1 MLSALDLR
9 IKRIYCGARC
19 AVVKQKKKGKKKMKK
34 LMIAAAIVCA
44 AVVSQAAD
52 YKWSSPDSYIW
63 STDNSSGEYPAVAAG
78 TPAYFAFVNAYSQE
92 DLVNDFAAGNVN
104 YGKFA
109 EGANNVMNADG
120 GISDSAIFSA
130 NYTSAQQAYFVI
142 FENGYMFISDEA
154 TAGYLATGTTGVVFP
169 DQRNTADWESIPFQN
184 AADGYGTAGWY
195 QTAAVPEP
203 TSGLLLLLGVAGL
216 ALKRKRA

>member
-1 MLSALDLR
+1 
-9 IKRIYCGARC
+9 
-19 AVVKQKKKGKKKMKK
+19 MKK

-52 YKWSSPDSYIW
+52 YKWNAADSYIW

-78 TPAYFAFVNAYSQE
+78 TPAYFAFVDAYSQA
-92 DLVNDFAAGNVN
+92 DLVSDFAAGNVN

-109 EGANNVMNADG
+109 DGADNVMNADG
-120 GISDSAIFSA
+120 GIGASAQFTA
-130 NYTSAQQAYFVI
+130 AYTTAQQAYFVI
-142 FENGYMFISDEA
+142 FENGYMFVSDEV
-154 TAGYLATGTTGVVFP
+154 TAGYASTGFATVTFP
-169 DQRNTADWESIPFQN
+169 DQRDTADWEGNPFQD

-195 QTAAVPEP
+195 QAAAVPEP

-216 ALKRKRA
+216 ALRRRRA